1 MKRDL
6 DHIWSTELYVNFH
19 PGEHWIMKIRIREN
33 TLRFRLGRT
42 EVETFDRTGTI
53 GDTVRFGV
61 GKNDFGYSLEK
72 TLQSD
77 FSASFIDG
85 TIVVQ
90 VPALDADKW
99 ANYDEVSLA
108 GVFVADDQTKLKI
121 LIEKDFVC
129 LNAHNDE
136 DQSDRYPHPKGD
148 DAC

>member
-1 MKRDL
+1 
-6 DHIWSTELYVNFH
+6 
-19 PGEHWIMKIRIREN
+19 MKIRIREN
-33 TLRFRLGRT
+33 TLRFRLRRS

-61 GKNDFGYSLEK
+61 GRNDFGYSLEK

-77 FSASFIDG
+77 FSASFIGG
-85 TIVVQ
+85 TIAVQ
-90 VPALDADKW
+90 VPAAAADKW
-99 ANYDEVSLA
+99 AKSDEVSLA
-108 GVFVADDQTKLKI
+108 GTYFADEQTQLKI